1 MKSVS
6 INGSERKEICKKA
19 TKALRNAGQVPC
31 VLYGGKTPVHFSA
44 EVNEF
49 RKIVFTPDV
58 YLIDLTID
66 GNECKAIMQDIQF
79 HPVSDEILHVD
90 FLQIFEDKAVKI
102 NVPVKLEGFAKGIQQ
117 GGKLKLNLRTLRVKA
132 LPQDLPDTISI
143 DVTELGLGQSFRVGD
158 VDSEGL
164 ELLNSKS
171 TPVATVMITRAA
183 RAAMNAAKGK

>member
-6 INGSERKEICKKA
+6 INGAARETICKKA

-31 VLYGGKTPVHFSA
+31 VLYGGEAPVHFSA
-44 EVNEF
+44 ETNEF
-49 RKIVFTPDV
+49 RKIVFTPNV

-66 GNECKAIMQDIQF
+66 GKECKAIMQDIQF
-79 HPVSDEILHVD
+79 HPVSDEVLHVD
-90 FLQIFEDKAVKI
+90 FLRISEDKAVKI
-102 NVPVKLEGFAKGIQQ
+102 DVPVKLEGFAKGIQQ

-132 LPQDLPDTISI
+132 LPQDLPDNISI

-158 VDSEGL
+158 VDAAGL

-171 TPVATVMITRAA
+171 TPVASVMITRAA
-183 RAAMNAAKGK
+183 RAAMNAAKAN